1 MIKICKFLAELFS
14 NKTKKENIELKESLS
29 KAKSELESAY
39 NNWSER
45 TDIWRKVSD
54 DKLSAVTHEKEQAL
68 LREGE
73 LIDQIKNLNETI
85 LKLQSVKS
93 KTK

>member
-29 KAKSELESAY
+29 KAKRELESAY

-54 DKLSAVTHEKEQAL
+54 YKLSAVNDKNSSFKRQAVLCFLSRKEQS
-68 LREGE
+68 G
-73 LIDQIKNLNETI
+73 IG
-85 LKLQSVKS
+85 VY
-93 KTK
+93 

>member
-29 KAKSELESAY
+29 KAKRELESAY
-39 NNWSER
+39 NNWSE
-45 TDIWRKVSD
+45 IWRKVSD

-73 LIDQIKNLNETI
+73 LIEQIKNLNETI

-93 KTK
+93 K